1 MDRLG
6 TEKKIAPYAAQF
18 VPVKLNINSKE
29 YRVWSTDLKKTSK
42 GTGVPYIYVVRS
54 DGETLYGGGG
64 ALPGDKLGM
73 MLASTL
79 QNSGRVLSAKEVD
92 TLGAIVERY
101 ESSVEA
107 GDIAGAVKALNK
119 TGRMGA
125 PGQIASY
132 AKAASKVNE
141 LASTAATE
149 VVAKLE
155 ELNGSIES
163 GETSDQLTA
172 VLASQK
178 LESDYGGLKIL
189 KPEFSKFEK
198 TIGKNKEITQL
209 VKEAKIISAASS
221 ASSKTAKQRA
231 LEKLQALIDS
241 TQIDEVKTK
250 AKSVLE
256 ELSSS

>member
-1 MDRLG
+1 MG

-18 VPVKLNINSKE
+18 VPVKLDVNSKE
-29 YRVWSTDLKKTSK
+29 FRSWKSDLKETSK
-42 GTGVPYIYVVRS
+42 GSGIPYIYVVRS

-79 QNSGRVLSAKEVD
+79 QNSGRVLSAKEVN
-92 TLGAIVERY
+92 TLGSVIERY
-101 ESSVEA
+101 ESSIEA
-107 GDIAGAVKALNK
+107 GDIAGAVRALNK

-141 LASTAATE
+141 LAATAATE

-163 GETSDQLTA
+163 GETADQLTSI
-172 VLASQK
+172 LASQK

-189 KPEFSKFEK
+189 KPEFSKFK
-198 TIGKNKEITQL
+198 KALGKNKEITQL
-209 VKEAKIISAASS
+209 VKEAKIINAAGS
-221 ASSKTAKQRA
+221 ASSKAAKKRA

-241 TQIDEVKTK
+241 TQIDEVKTT

>member
-1 MDRLG
+1 MG

-18 VPVKLNINSKE
+18 VPVKLDVNSNE
-29 YRVWSTDLKKTSK
+29 FRSWSKDLKETSK

-92 TLGAIVERY
+92 TLGTVVERY
-101 ESSVEA
+101 ESSIEA

-119 TGRMGA
+119 TGRMGV

-132 AKAASKVNE
+132 AKAANKVNE
-141 LASTAATE
+141 LAKTAATE

-155 ELNGSIES
+155 ELGGSIES
-163 GETSDQLTA
+163 SETGDQLTA
-172 VLASQK
+172 ILASQK
-178 LESDYGGLKIL
+178 LESDYGSLKIL
-189 KPEFSKFEK
+189 KPEFSKFK
-198 TIGKNKEITQL
+198 KALGKNKEISQL
-209 VKEAKIISAASS
+209 VKEAKIISAANS
-221 ASSKTAKQRA
+221 ASSKTAKKRA
-231 LEKLQALIDS
+231 LEKLQQLIDS
-241 TQIDEVKTK
+241 TEIDAVKTT
-250 AKSVLE
+250 AKSALE